1 MLGGILIANCIQT
14 IKASVWIWSQGKGW
28 TRMEL
33 SIEEKMEPLEEPGLP
48 ARSSGRL
55 N

>member
-28 TRMEL
+28 TR
-33 SIEEKMEPLEEPGLP
+33 SIEEKMEPLEEAGLP